1 MVDRIALLNR
11 WTITSQS
18 LVAFLL
24 AIILPIESPAQ
35 IITRTQDSNLELNK
49 MDNETG
55 PINLEWKTGGGM
67 QFWTDHI
74 HREGY
79 RLQQNAITG
88 HWRLLDADNIR
99 LSWGKRSTCEAVL
112 QRKYA
117 NRSTTVPPDSA
128 VILLHGLM
136 RTRGSMAS
144 LEKELL
150 NQGFPRVIRFSYA
163 STRGTIADHAAALRE
178 VLENLPDQT
187 EFRFVGHSMGNIVVR
202 HLLSDLQKEDSEKIL
217 PRCKSMVMLGPP
229 NQGATIAR
237 RLAPTGVFGWITGAG
252 GLELGPEW
260 EKLKNNL
267 ATPAFPFAIIAGDVS
282 AQVIQ
287 NPLTDGSGD
296 FVVSVEEAK
305 LEGSE
310 WLRTVPVLHS
320 FLMDDPKVQ
329 AWTIEF
335 LKKH

>member
-1 MVDRIALLNR
+1 
-11 WTITSQS
+11 
-18 LVAFLL
+18 
-24 AIILPIESPAQ
+24 
-35 IITRTQDSNLELNK
+35 
-49 MDNETG
+49 
-55 PINLEWKTGGGM
+55 
-67 QFWTDHI
+67 
-74 HREGY
+74 
-79 RLQQNAITG
+79 
-88 HWRLLDADNIR
+88 
-99 LSWGKRSTCEAVL
+99 
-112 QRKYA
+112 
-117 NRSTTVPPDSA
+117 
-128 VILLHGLM
+128 
-136 RTRGSMAS
+136 
-144 LEKELL
+144 
-150 NQGFPRVIRFSYA
+150 
-163 STRGTIADHAAALRE
+163 
-178 VLENLPDQT
+178 
-187 EFRFVGHSMGNIVVR
+187 
-202 HLLSDLQKEDSEKIL
+202 
-217 PRCKSMVMLGPP
+217 MVMLGPP

-237 RLAPTGVFGWITGAG
+237 RLGPTGVFGWITGAG